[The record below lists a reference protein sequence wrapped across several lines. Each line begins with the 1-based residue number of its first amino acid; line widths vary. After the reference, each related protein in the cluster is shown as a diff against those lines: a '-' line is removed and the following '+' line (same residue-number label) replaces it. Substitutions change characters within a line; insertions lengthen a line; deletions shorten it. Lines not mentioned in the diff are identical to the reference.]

1 MFVEN
6 PSGKDLTPSVKST
19 IIVSASPRC
28 LQYTFIKYFSDDVLE
43 NKIPTLLDGSANKAI
58 AYAANELFKG
68 EVIGV
73 QSK

>member
-1 MFVEN
+1 MKKVITYGTFDYFHYGHYN
-6 PSGKDLTPSVKST
+6 LLKRAKD
-19 IIVSASPRC
+19 
-28 LQYTFIKYFSDDVLE
+28 LE